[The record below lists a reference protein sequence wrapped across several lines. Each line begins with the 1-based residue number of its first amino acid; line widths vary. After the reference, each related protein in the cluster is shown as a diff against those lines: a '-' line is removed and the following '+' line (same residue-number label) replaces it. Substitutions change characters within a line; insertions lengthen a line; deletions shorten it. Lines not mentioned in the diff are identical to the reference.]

1 MRCPYCRNCDSRVLD
16 SREAD
21 DGASVR
27 RRRQCGHCER
37 RFTTLEQMQLV
48 VKKASGVLEPFNR
61 DKVVNG
67 VRKSF
72 AGRPIADEELAKLAQ
87 RVEEELRATGQ
98 GEVTSEEVGV
108 AILNPLQELDLVA
121 YLRFASVYRHFNT
134 LSDFTSEIQRLQEI
148 TPDNS

>member
-61 DKVVNG
+61 DKIVNG

>member
-1 MRCPYCRNCDSRVLD
+1 
-16 SREAD
+16 
-21 DGASVR
+21 
-27 RRRQCGHCER
+27 
-37 RFTTLEQMQLV
+37 MQLV

-61 DKVVNG
+61 DKIVNG

>member
-27 RRRQCGHCER
+27 RRRQCGDCER

-61 DKVVNG
+61 DKVVTG

-134 LSDFTSEIQRLQEI
+134 LSDFTSEIERLQAIPQE
-148 TPDNS
+148 NS